1 MKRWVMDYI
10 CCPEC
15 KGSLRL
21 LESEGDETEVLKG
34 TLTCIKCERVY
45 SIEEGIADLLPDNQR

>member
-1 MKRWVMDYI
+1 MDYI

-45 SIEEGIADLLPDNQR
+45 SIEDGIADLLPDNQR

>member
-1 MKRWVMDYI
+1 MKRWIMDYI

-15 KGSLRL
+15 KGSLCL

-34 TLTCIKCERVY
+34 TLTCTKCERAY